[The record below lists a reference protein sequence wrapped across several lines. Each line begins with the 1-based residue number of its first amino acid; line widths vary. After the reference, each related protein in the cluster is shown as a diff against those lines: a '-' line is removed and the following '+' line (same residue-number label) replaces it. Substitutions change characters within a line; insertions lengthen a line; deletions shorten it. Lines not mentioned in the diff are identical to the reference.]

1 MNIKQLEEAI
11 QQAATELEEG
21 SQIRF
26 PDADS
31 RDEFI
36 HDCAA
41 GELDKYSL
49 YDRDPFYTPDF
60 SGAILDLAKLY
71 GYTT

>member
-31 RDEFI
+31 RDEKSKPKTI
-36 HDCAA
+36 C
-41 GELDKYSL
+41 
-49 YDRDPFYTPDF
+49 TF
-60 SGAILDLAKLY
+60 SSNGKAKD
-71 GYTT
+71 